1 MIDYVADYYY
11 EIGSVPSGGA
21 DFDCARRKAVS
32 LILPFILKEELSER
46 QYICLKYK
54 YELGKSQEEIAEIL
68 KLSQPTVSRH
78 ISSGKKAVNNK
89 LKYCNAAVT
98 AALNEYE
105 RLERSCV

>member
-1 MIDYVADYYY
+1 MIDYVEDYYY
-11 EIGSVPSGGA
+11 EIGSVPSGGKE
-21 DFDCARRKAVS
+21 FDSARRKAFS
-32 LILPFILKEELSER
+32 LILPFILKELSER

-54 YELGKSQEEIAEIL
+54 YELGKSQEEIAKIL

-78 ISSGKKAVNNK
+78 ISSGKKAVNDK
-89 LKYCNAAVT
+89 LRYCNAAVT